1 MPMGTGPDDTGHMP
15 PGPSGGSLLSPS
27 EQRAKIS
34 ELRAQ
39 LAALENAAGAESI
52 APATPPAPPAP
63 AAAVTPPPAPE
74 PETAPAVTPEIFSHW
89 LHLADGR
96 IIRSLGTVTHW
107 FDSDAPGSKGTPVV
121 AAVANP
127 AYRPG
132 IEDRDATL
140 RRVLAELAALTG
152 VDLSHLAGALK

>member
-1 MPMGTGPDDTGHMP
+1 MPMGTGPQDTGHTP

-39 LAALENAAGAESI
+39 LAALENTTDAEST
-52 APATPPAPPAP
+52 APATP

-74 PETAPAVTPEIFSHW
+74 PETAPADAQAGAPEIFSHW

-96 IIRSLGTVTHW
+96 IIRTLGTVTHW
-107 FDSDAPGSKGTPVV
+107 FDSDTPGSKGTPVV